1 MSTAPSIVSVH
12 SSSGVCGVGPYERTG
27 KSWVRYCP
35 GGRRPGS
42 TSGRRP
48 KKPRVIGGMVAEITL
63 PGVPEVIV
71 IGAINADLVVAAPAL
86 PGPGETVVGERL
98 ERHGGGKGA
107 NAAVAAARLGADVAL
122 VGAVGADDLGTTL
135 LEELGAEGVGLDAIL
150 RAQDE
155 ASGAALIV
163 VDDRGENQIAVGAG
177 ANGLVDGALVE
188 RALPALL
195 GDAEVV
201 LVSCEIPFSGVR
213 AAVELARRAGVRV
226 IVNPA
231 PVLDGLLDL
240 AGCAPLLTP
249 NAHEAAALAGED
261 DPEAAARALAER
273 TAAPVVVTL
282 GADGVVLADPEP
294 RRLPAAAPAR
304 VADTTGAGDAFN
316 GALAAELA
324 RGCGLE
330 DAVAFAIRAAARAV
344 EAPGARAGMPARGAV

>member
-1 MSTAPSIVSVH
+1 MS
-12 SSSGVCGVGPYERTG
+12 
-27 KSWVRYCP
+27 
-35 GGRRPGS
+35 
-42 TSGRRP
+42 
-48 KKPRVIGGMVAEITL
+48 
-63 PGVPEVIV
+63 EVIV

-213 AAVELARRAGVRV
+213 AAVELALRAGVRV

-240 AGCAPLLTP
+240 AGCAPLLSP
-249 NAHEAAALAGED
+249 NAHEAAALA
-261 DPEAAARALAER
+261 ER
-273 TAAPVVVTL
+273 TGAPVVVTL
-282 GADGVVLADPEP
+282 GADGVVLADPAP

>member
-1 MSTAPSIVSVH
+1 M
-12 SSSGVCGVGPYERTG
+12 
-27 KSWVRYCP
+27 
-35 GGRRPGS
+35 
-42 TSGRRP
+42 
-48 KKPRVIGGMVAEITL
+48 
-63 PGVPEVIV
+63 PEVIV

-86 PGPGETVVGERL
+86 PGPGETVVGERV

-135 LEELGAEGVGLDAIL
+135 LEELGAEGVGLDAIV

-163 VDDRGENQIAVGAG
+163 VDDHGENQIAVGAG

-188 RALPALL
+188 RALPSLL

-213 AAVELARRAGVRV
+213 AAVELAHRAGVRV

-231 PVLDGLLDL
+231 PVPDGLLEL

-249 NAHEAAALAGED
+249 NAHEAAALAVED

-273 TAAPVVVTL
+273 TGAPVVVTL
-282 GADGVVLADPEP
+282 GADGVVLADPAP

-344 EAPGARAGMPARGAV
+344 EASGARAGMPARAAV